1 MKVIIKES
9 ADKRGI
15 RLHLPLAFIKTRIF
29 SKYLSEH
36 NDDGNY
42 DPEELKHYRENIK
55 QGYKVLKKYI
65 KENGHFNLVEVYS
78 NDGGIVLIRV

>member
-9 ADKRGI
+9 TDKRGI
-15 RLHLPLAFIKTRIF
+15 RLHLPLALIKTRIF

-42 DPEELKHYRENIK
+42 DPEEWKRYRENIK